1 MFSNICGLA
10 LLAAILPGPGSAGA
24 VSQRASNLICG
35 KKGYDRGNGN
45 TCKSG
50 PFSKSHVHRDECLDT
65 RLT

>member
-10 LLAAILPGPGSAGA
+10 LLAVILPGLGSAGV

-45 TCKSG
+45 TCKSTHVQ
-50 PFSKSHVHRDECLDT
+50 SHMCTDMT
-65 RLT
+65 WTYG